1 MLCMFLR
8 DAGIQMT
15 HMAILELMSLGKNF
29 GQNVAVNSLDMTVEE
44 GEIRGLIGPNGSG
57 KTTIF
62 NLITGFL
69 KPSKG
74 RIIWR
79 GNDIT
84 ASPPHAVAK
93 LGLARTF
100 QLTTLFRDMTVLQN
114 VIMAHHLHLRASLWH
129 QFLKSAECRQEEK
142 EIEDMS
148 LALLERM
155 GIATRKDEI
164 AGELPH
170 GYQVAL
176 GIANALASGPKI
188 LLLDE
193 PVGGMNP
200 VETDETM
207 QRIRSVR
214 DQGITVFLVEHDMR
228 AVVSTCDKIT
238 CINFGNKIAEGS
250 PQMVCSH
257 PEVIEAY
264 LGEEVSCS
272 L

>member
-1 MLCMFLR
+1 MS
-8 DAGIQMT
+8 
-15 HMAILELMSLGKNF
+15 ILELAGLGKNF
-29 GQNVAVNSLDMTVEE
+29 GQNVAVNEIDISIDE

-62 NLITGFL
+62 NMITGFL
-69 KPSKG
+69 KPSRG
-74 RIIWR
+74 RVLWQ
-79 GNDIT
+79 GKDIT
-84 ASPPHAVAK
+84 GLLPHAIAK

-100 QLTTLFRDMTVLQN
+100 QLTTLFRDMTVLEN
-114 VIMAHHLHLRASLWH
+114 VIMAHHLHIRTTLWQ
-129 QFLKSAECRQEEK
+129 QFLKSTESRQEE
-142 EIEDMS
+142 EEVQGMS
-148 LALLERM
+148 LVLLERM
-155 GIATRKDEI
+155 GIADRKDEI

-176 GIANALASGPKI
+176 EIANALATNPKI
-188 LLLDE
+188 ILLDE

-207 QRIRSVR
+207 ERIKSLRN
-214 DQGITVFLVEHDMR
+214 QGITVFLVEHDMR
-228 AVVSTCDKIT
+228 AVMSTCDKIT

-250 PQMVCSH
+250 PQMVCSQ
-257 PEVIEAY
+257 PDVIEAY

>member
-1 MLCMFLR
+1 
-8 DAGIQMT
+8 MT
-15 HMAILELMSLGKNF
+15 NMAILELIGLGKNF
-29 GQNVAVNSLDMTVEE
+29 GQNVAVNAIDMSIDE

-57 KTTIF
+57 KTTLF
-62 NLITGFL
+62 NMITGFL
-69 KPSKG
+69 NPTKG
-74 RIIWR
+74 RIIWK
-79 GNDIT
+79 GTDIT
-84 ASPPHAVAK
+84 GAPPHVVTK
-93 LGLARTF
+93 LGLGRTF

-114 VIMAHHLHLRASLWH
+114 VIMAHHLHIRTSLWH
-129 QFLKSAECRQEEK
+129 QFLKSDESRQEEE
-142 EIEDMS
+142 EIEGMS
-148 LALLERM
+148 LALLEKM
-155 GIATRKDEI
+155 GIETRKNEI

-176 GIANALASGPKI
+176 GIANALATDPKI
-188 LLLDE
+188 ILLDE

-207 QRIRSVR
+207 QRVKTLR
-214 DQGITVFLVEHDMR
+214 DEGITVFLVEHDMR
-228 AVVSTCDKIT
+228 AVMSTCDKIT

-257 PEVIEAY
+257 SEVIEAY